1 MDRRPRGNRID
12 LTKMLLYMLKRAW
25 LIVLCAEIGFG
36 AMYIYTTRCLP
47 DTYTASGTMYVNNG
61 NPNLSEYQYTN
72 SGDLNSAVQ
81 LINTYLVVVKSE
93 KVMNAVVERMS
104 KDYPDIT
111 AGQISPTLS
120 TYAFHGLRLGDW
132 CRGGQVDD
140 Q

>member
-36 AMYIYTTRCLP
+36 AMYMYTTRYLP

-104 KDYPDIT
+104 KDYP
-111 AGQISPTLS
+111 G
-120 TYAFHGLRLGDW
+120 
-132 CRGGQVDD
+132 GGQVDD